1 MLARKNGLGRIPL
14 CPPLAAKFKLHRVLA
29 ILLQLWLDLLYLRLG
44 VDDCFEQSLV
54 LCIDS
59 ICFYLLISGTRG
71 PWMILYF
78 TNDLSCQ
85 FWLAVSVMNWVKSFM
100 KFLILHTYLKVL
112 QSGLLKIVP
121 LITILPRLL
130 FLLFLLKKHY
140 PVCLMS
146 LSVTQLNCLLLH
158 ILILTTVVI
167 IIIILD

>member
-1 MLARKNGLGRIPL
+1 
-14 CPPLAAKFKLHRVLA
+14 
-29 ILLQLWLDLLYLRLG
+29 
-44 VDDCFEQSLV
+44 
-54 LCIDS
+54 
-59 ICFYLLISGTRG
+59 
-71 PWMILYF
+71 
-78 TNDLSCQ
+78 
-85 FWLAVSVMNWVKSFM
+85 M

-130 FLLFLLKKHY
+130 FLLFLLEKHY

-167 IIIILD
+167 IIILD